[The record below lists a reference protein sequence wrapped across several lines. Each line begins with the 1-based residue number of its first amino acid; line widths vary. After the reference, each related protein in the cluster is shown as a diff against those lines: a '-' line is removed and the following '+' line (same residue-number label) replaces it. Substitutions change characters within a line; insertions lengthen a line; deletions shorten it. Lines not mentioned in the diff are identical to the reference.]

1 MGKKSDELEGIIVDL
16 EVKIA
21 DLETHIKH
29 MNCDINAKN
38 KLIEDLNNEYNS
50 TRSFAIDLKNENTK
64 LKDDNAILKSGIEYH
79 VQKNE
84 DEMNLLKTADSTL
97 AAIKLL
103 CEAYEN

>member
-1 MGKKSDELEGIIVDL
+1 MGKKSEELEGIIVDL

-29 MNCDINAKN
+29 MNCDLNAKN
-38 KLIEDLNNEYNS
+38 KLIEDLNEEYRK
-50 TRSFAIDLKNENTK
+50 TRSFAIELKNENTK
-64 LKDDNAILKSGIEYH
+64 LINDNTLLKSGIEL
-79 VQKNE
+79 QIQQSQN
-84 DEMNLLKTADSTL
+84 EMNLLKTADSTI